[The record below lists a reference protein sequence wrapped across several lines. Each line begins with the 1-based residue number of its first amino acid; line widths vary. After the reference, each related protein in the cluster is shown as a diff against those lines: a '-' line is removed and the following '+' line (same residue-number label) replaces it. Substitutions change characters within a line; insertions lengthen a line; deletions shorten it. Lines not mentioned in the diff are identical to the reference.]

1 MRISLAR
8 FLPVALVAATVG
20 LLPGCAS
27 YRLGTP
33 APATISSI
41 YIAPARNDAG
51 LTQATALVTAALREA
66 FARDNRLTL
75 ASSAAGAD
83 ATLTVTL
90 RDYGRTATTVRPGD
104 TGLARKFALT
114 VRATATLEP
123 STSGDP
129 ALFTDRPLAVT
140 RQIFTDDGQNPAEYQ
155 ALPLL
160 AEQLADRALHAVLD
174 VW

>member
-1 MRISLAR
+1 MRPTLAR
-8 FLPVALVAATVG
+8 LLPVALLAATVG
-20 LLPGCAS
+20 LLAGCAN

-33 APATISSI
+33 APSSITSI
-41 YIAPARNDAG
+41 YIAPVRNDAT
-51 LTQATALVTAALREA
+51 LPQATALVTAALREA
-66 FARDNRLTL
+66 FARDGRLTL
-75 ASSAAGAD
+75 AASPAAAD

-90 RDYGRTATTVRPGD
+90 RDYSRAATTVRPGD
-104 TGLARKFALT
+104 TGLARKFDLT
-114 VRATATLEP
+114 VRATATLAP
-123 STSGDP
+123 STADAP

>member
-1 MRISLAR
+1 MRPSLAR
-8 FLPVALVAATVG
+8 LLPVALVAATVG
-20 LLPGCAS
+20 LLSGCAS

-33 APATISSI
+33 APATFSSI
-41 YIAPARNDAG
+41 YIAPLRNDAD
-51 LTQATALVTAALREA
+51 LPQATALVTAALREA
-66 FARDNRLTL
+66 FARDGRLTL
-75 ASSAAGAD
+75 AASAAAAD

-104 TGLARKFALT
+104 TGLARKFDLT
-114 VRATATLEP
+114 ARATATLEP
-123 STSGDP
+123 STSGTP

-160 AEQLADRALHAVLD
+160 AEQLADRAVHAVLD